1 MSVDGR
7 VCNDDAPR
15 GEEPGCA
22 DGAHGIAAGPV
33 DAGAMLVATPEV
45 SLPPRSPNHDSAD
58 APNPAEPADDQA
70 QATCCDEGADLRTV
84 WSGSASQL
92 KAELRARG
100 ISEQEITSCSE
111 KDELVELL
119 ATERSVAESGISEV
133 GAPEEAAVNAMPLV
147 ADSAMAETHNHH
159 HLVTPSPP
167 ACRKNPRAVGFASRP
182 LASQDIKFGVHQ
194 SFILPEAPQEAAGKA
209 VDGWPPRVD
218 DAQPSTE
225 NSRPSEPKQTQCYR
239 RITPVPFDAMQSS
252 RLWRTPVSKGTN
264 SVSNRLL
271 LRPGASQV
279 LPCVIEIE
287 KRSNPSAM
295 CASALSAAGY
305 AGIKA
310 RAPLKECLDRA
321 HAQQHESQSV
331 VLKHW

>member
-1 MSVDGR
+1 
-7 VCNDDAPR
+7 
-15 GEEPGCA
+15 
-22 DGAHGIAAGPV
+22 
-33 DAGAMLVATPEV
+33 MLVAIQTV
-45 SLPPRSPNHDSAD
+45 SLPPRSPIDDSAS
-58 APNPAEPADDQA
+58 APEPAEPADDQA
-70 QATCCDEGADLRTV
+70 QATCCDEGADRRTV

-100 ISEQEITSCSE
+100 ISEQEIAECSE
-111 KDELVELL
+111 KHELIKLL
-119 ATERSVAESGISEV
+119 AKERSVAERGILEV
-133 GAPEEAAVNAMPLV
+133 GAPEEEAVNDAT
-147 ADSAMAETHNHH
+147 ADSAMAETHKQD
-159 HLVTPSPP
+159 HLVTPFVPSPR
-167 ACRKNPRAVGFASRP
+167 ASTKNPRAAVGFASRP

-209 VDGWPPRVD
+209 VDGWPPKVD

-252 RLWRTPVSKGTN
+252 RLWHTPVSKGTN

-279 LPCVIEIE
+279 LPCVLEIAR
-287 KRSNPSAM
+287 RSSPSEM

-321 HAQQHESQSV
+321 HAQQQESQSV